1 MFDILGLKSAG
12 SYSEWSRIFRQE
24 VPIAIT
30 VIKVGISL
38 YLSVEIVK
46 KFLFLSTLNIRG
58 LIPGRDTKNSV
69 VDFYGTH
76 TLPREDQE
84 LLL

>member
-30 VIKVGISL
+30 VIKVGISF

-46 KFLFLSTLNIRG
+46 KFLFVINTEHPRFNSRAGHEKLSG
-58 LIPGRDTKNSV
+58 
-69 VDFYGTH
+69 
-76 TLPREDQE
+76 
-84 LLL
+84 